1 MKKKIIIIVIILI
14 LILGIV
20 LGSIFLKNKE
30 ERTWVKTYLDYVE
43 DIHNVE
49 GAKMFLAESKIY
61 DNPLLV
67 SYNKSE
73 SSFGIN
79 LIIKIYAI
87 KNNKVTN
94 PLNLSFGM
102 SEDSNNDIKFMYDI
116 EHDEY
121 NYYYYSESDGIYTYK
136 TIDSLIIENET
147 ERKIYSEVAT
157 KEEIEK
163 CDQELANNPKYIEYT
178 YSINPKSNIYSD
190 KTFVIDTGM
199 KIKTFA
205 YKKDSKYLEEQIK
218 KLADNYQKSKELGKK
233 YAKEITKQLE
243 KIKEKE
249 ENKDKE
255 KTENNSNNNS
265 FKVGTYTLQY
275 GKYKAC
281 FNSTDCREFTLNS
294 DGTAIFDG
302 TNKYFRV
309 ENYNFGQGVDDNYYP
324 AIIFSDTKDGNAG
337 PNVYTP
343 YVSTPDCLMTD
354 GELECVTYVG

>member
-1 MKKKIIIIVIILI
+1 MNVKD
-14 LILGIV
+14 
-20 LGSIFLKNKE
+20 FLNGTK
-30 ERTWVKTYLDYVE
+30 
-43 DIHNVE
+43 
-49 GAKMFLAESKIY
+49 
-61 DNPLLV
+61 
-67 SYNKSE
+67 
-73 SSFGIN
+73 
-79 LIIKIYAI
+79 
-87 KNNKVTN
+87 
-94 PLNLSFGM
+94 
-102 SEDSNNDIKFMYDI
+102 
-116 EHDEY
+116 
-121 NYYYYSESDGIYTYK
+121 
-136 TIDSLIIENET
+136 
-147 ERKIYSEVAT
+147 

-163 CDQELANNPKYIEYT
+163 CDQELANNPKYIEYK
-178 YSINPKSNIYSD
+178 YSINPESNIYSD

-243 KIKEKE
+243 KIKGKE

-294 DGTAIFDG
+294 DGTATFDG

-324 AIIFSDTKDGNAG
+324 AITFSHTKDGNAG